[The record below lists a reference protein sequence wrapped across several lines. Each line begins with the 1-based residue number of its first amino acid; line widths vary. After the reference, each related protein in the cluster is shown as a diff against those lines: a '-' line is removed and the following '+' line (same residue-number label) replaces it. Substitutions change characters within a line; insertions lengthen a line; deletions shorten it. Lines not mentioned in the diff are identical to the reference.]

1 MPRPRKFRN
10 IANEPIDRFYK
21 PNGIKARELKH
32 VVLKH
37 DQLEALRLA
46 DMEQLD
52 QETAASHMSISR
64 ATFSRLV
71 NEARHIVAEALV
83 NGWALKIDGGDFKVR
98 S

>member
-1 MPRPRKFRN
+1 MPRPRKCRN
-10 IANEPIDRFYK
+10 IANEPIARFYK
-21 PNGIKARELKH
+21 PQGVRMRELQH

-37 DQLEALRLA
+37 DQLEALKLA

-52 QETAASHMSISR
+52 QETAASKMNISR

-71 NEARHIVAEALV
+71 NEARHVVAEALV